1 MNSGR
6 VWAGETCCF
15 ILFLT
20 LCIILVLNMK
30 CSAVTAGAP
39 DIGLLFFTLP
49 GAISSYVSRPSRVL
63 RPLLGAV
70 VAAMCSLLLIRL
82 FLNTPR
88 SFWQE
93 LAWLFSAVFWCGMGA
108 LFVGAV
114 LHGKRKRRR

>member
-30 CSAVTAGAP
+30 CSALRAGAP
-39 DIGLLFFTLP
+39 DIGLLFFMLP
-49 GAISSYVSRPSRVL
+49 GAIASYVSRPSRVL

-70 VAAMCSLLLIRL
+70 VAAGCSLLLIRF
-82 FLNTPR
+82 FLSTPR

-108 LFVGAV
+108 LFVSAI
-114 LHGKRKRRR
+114 LHGKGRRRH